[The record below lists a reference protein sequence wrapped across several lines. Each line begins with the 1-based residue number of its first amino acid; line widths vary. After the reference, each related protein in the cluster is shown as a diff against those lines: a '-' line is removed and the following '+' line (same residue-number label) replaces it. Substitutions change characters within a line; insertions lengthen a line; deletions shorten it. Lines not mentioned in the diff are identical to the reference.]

1 MKKYLLLVLILLVGL
16 GTAVWRAQDV
26 KHQVSDKS
34 NAAAVEAVK
43 LKTPYVEI
51 NGVNINV
58 ELAQTETGVQ
68 KGLSGRESLA
78 ADKGMLFIF
87 NKPDYYRFWMP
98 NMNFPIDIIWIS
110 QNTIV
115 GIHKNVS
122 NQFDPANPKFY
133 TPPRPVDRV
142 LEVNAGF
149 AQKNNLKVGNPFN
162 FVQGRPE

>member
-1 MKKYLLLVLILLVGL
+1 MKKYFILILIFL
-16 GTAVWRAQDV
+16 GAGVWWTQNV
-26 KHQVSDKS
+26 KHQVSDTAGAVAVKS
-34 NAAAVEAVK
+34 VKLNFPHAQINKLKIPVEVARTPAAA
-43 LKTPYVEI
+43 
-51 NGVNINV
+51 
-58 ELAQTETGVQ
+58 QHR
-68 KGLSGRESLA
+68 LSGRESLA

-110 QNTIV
+110 QNTIA

-133 TPPRPVDRV
+133 TPPQPVNKV

-149 AQKNNLKVGNPFN
+149 AQKNNLKVGDPFN

>member
-1 MKKYLLLVLILLVGL
+1 MWW
-16 GTAVWRAQDV
+16 TQNV
-26 KHQVSDKS
+26 KHQVSDT
-34 NAAAVEAVK
+34 AGAVAVK
-43 LKTPYVEI
+43 SVKLNFPHAQINKLKIPVEVARTPAE
-51 NGVNINV
+51 
-58 ELAQTETGVQ
+58 AQQ
-68 KGLSGRESLA
+68 GLSGRESLA

-110 QNTIV
+110 QNTIA

-133 TPPRPVDRV
+133 TPPQPVNKV

-149 AQKNNLKVGNPFN
+149 AQKNNLKVGDPFN